1 MSRFSFS
8 IMDFIL
14 TGKSCGD
21 IPERVNKTN
30 NTYALFQNLDTDSL
44 VFSTAC

>member
-1 MSRFSFS
+1 MSGFSFS

-30 NTYALFQNLDTDSL
+30 NIYALYQNPDTGSL
-44 VFSTAC
+44 AFSTAC